1 MPPGE
6 GGFRMGRTGLFLDL
20 FDLGL
25 ELVELALEG
34 VDRLVDGLF
43 ERLGLVR
50 GDQLLAGHAERDGGD
65 LVALFVV
72 LVELEDDVGTRRA
85 FRKAVQLRHLGIHEF
100 DQPLVGVESD
110 GLNLHVHSLG
120 F

>member
-34 VDRLVDGLF
+34 VDRLVHRLL
-43 ERLGLVR
+43 ERLGLVTR
-50 GDQLLAGHAERDGGD
+50 DELFARHAERDGGY
-65 LVALFVV
+65 LVSLFVV
-72 LVELEDDVGTRRA
+72 LVEFQDDIRA
-85 FRKAVQLRHLGIHEF
+85 CGAFGEAVQFGHFRFHEV
-100 DQPLVGVESD
+100 DQPTVGIE
-110 GLNLHVHSLG
+110 LY
-120 F
+120 